1 MGCISD
7 IPLKDRRQRLLDLL
21 PENDW
26 SVVKAGIAAGYSPIY
41 AKTRLPA
48 IIRRDKAFCS
58 RVVDKRNVAT
68 VVGSDLRQEA
78 IRTLQ
83 GIITDPDTSQRDRIS
98 AVSELGRINGWHT
111 ETRILEMG
119 PRAEQLKMAEIT
131 VARRAALA
139 CYDTHVLP
147 DGSYAPSA
155 PPMQHGAV
163 IAAPD
168 ADDADADAVV
178 VEAEADASM
187 TEAEAEAD
195 TNVTGDTDA
204 DA

>member
-1 MGCISD
+1 MVE
-7 IPLKDRRQRLLDLL
+7 LL
-21 PENDW
+21 PENNWD
-26 SVVKAGIAAGYSPIY
+26 VVKAGLAAGYSPSY

-83 GIITDPDTSQRDRIS
+83 DIIANLDTSQRDRIS

-111 ETRILEMG
+111 ETRILETG
-119 PRAEQLKMAEIT
+119 PRAEQLRQAEIA

-163 IAAPD
+163 IAASND
-168 ADDADADAVV
+168 GDADADAVV

-187 TEAEAEAD
+187 TEAEAEAEAD
-195 TNVTGDTDA
+195 TSVTGDTDA

>member
-26 SVVKAGIAAGYSPIY
+26 NLVKAGIAAGYSPIY

-78 IRTLQ
+78 MRTLRD
-83 GIITDPDTSQRDRIS
+83 IIADPDTSQRDRIS
-98 AVSELGRINGWHT
+98 AVSELGRINGWHS
-111 ETRILEMG
+111 ETRILETG
-119 PRAEQLKMAEIT
+119 PRAEQLKMAEIA

-139 CYDTHVLP
+139 CYDTHLLA

-163 IAAPD
+163 IAASND
-168 ADDADADAVV
+168 DDDVVVVDGDTCADDSQGDTTIDADADN
-178 VEAEADASM
+178 DDM
-187 TEAEAEAD
+187 Q
-195 TNVTGDTDA
+195 
-204 DA
+204 

>member
-26 SVVKAGIAAGYSPIY
+26 NLVKAGIAAGYSPIY

-78 IRTLQ
+78 MRTLRD
-83 GIITDPDTSQRDRIS
+83 IIADPDTSQRDRIS
-98 AVSELGRINGWHT
+98 AVSELGRINGWHS
-111 ETRILEMG
+111 ETRILETG
-119 PRAEQLKMAEIT
+119 PRAEQLKMAEIA

-139 CYDTHVLP
+139 CYDTHLLE
-147 DGSYAPSA
+147 DGSYAPAA
-155 PPMQHGAV
+155 PAMQHGTV
-163 IAAPD
+163 IVASNDIVGETAAAAD
-168 ADDADADAVV
+168 ADVTSDMDADAVPD
-178 VEAEADASM
+178 EQ
-187 TEAEAEAD
+187 D
-195 TNVTGDTDA
+195 T
-204 DA
+204 

>member
-1 MGCISD
+1 MACISD

-48 IIRRDKAFCS
+48 IIRRDKAFCA

-83 GIITDPDTSQRDRIS
+83 GIITNLDTSQRDRIS

-111 ETRILEMG
+111 ETRILETG
-119 PRAEQLKMAEIT
+119 PRAEQLRQAEIA

-147 DGSYAPSA
+147 DGSYAPAA
-155 PPMQHGAV
+155 PVMQHGS
-163 IAAPD
+163 I
-168 ADDADADAVV
+168 VV
-178 VEAEADASM
+178 VD
-187 TEAEAEAD
+187 TED
-195 TNVTGDTDA
+195 TEDTDA
-204 DA
+204 DTIPDEQDT